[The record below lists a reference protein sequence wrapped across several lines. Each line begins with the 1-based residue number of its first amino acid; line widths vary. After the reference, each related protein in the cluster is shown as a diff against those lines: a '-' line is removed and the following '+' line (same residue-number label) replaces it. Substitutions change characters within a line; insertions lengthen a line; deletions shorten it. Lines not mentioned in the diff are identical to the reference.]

1 MEKTYIGYFFLQLNK
16 IFLKL
21 WFSISC
27 PKISM
32 QLKIFLIIEY
42 SEINPSGENDM
53 NPPPPDFFINLPP
66 STSQGNNTA

>member
-1 MEKTYIGYFFLQLNK
+1 MEKTYIFLQLNK

-32 QLKIFLIIEY
+32 QLNFFLIIQY

-53 NPPPPDFFINLPP
+53 NPPPPDFFIKMPP
-66 STSQGNNTA
+66 STSQGKNTA